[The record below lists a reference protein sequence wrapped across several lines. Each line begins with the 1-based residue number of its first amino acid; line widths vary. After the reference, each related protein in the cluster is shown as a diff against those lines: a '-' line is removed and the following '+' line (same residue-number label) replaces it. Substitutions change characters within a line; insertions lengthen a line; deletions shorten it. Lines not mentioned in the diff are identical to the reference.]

1 MEVDDEGSVPMNTN
15 VKMSAETSRL
25 FRVYKTVSTMLHKRG
40 YMVPRELR
48 EITPAIFVQRFSEF
62 PARDALT
69 MLVEKDD
76 DETDQLFVFFPE
88 DEKVGVKPIKVLT
101 DRMKEEDV
109 HRAILV
115 LRLDITPLARQA
127 VQELSDSFRIETF
140 KESDLLIDIT
150 EHCLV
155 PKHVVLSQNEKSE
168 LLNRYRLKEQQLPRI
183 QPNDPVARFYGM
195 KRGQVVK
202 IIRPSETA
210 GRYVTYRVCL

>member
-1 MEVDDEGSVPMNTN
+1 MQMEVDENEAQNGSAAGL
-15 VKMSAETSRL
+15 KMSAETGRL
-25 FRVYKTVSTMLHKRG
+25 FRVYKTVAAMLHKRG

-48 EITPAIFVQRFSEF
+48 DLTPAIFLQRFTDQPS
-62 PARDALT
+62 RDALT

-76 DETDQLFVFFPE
+76 DETNQLFVFFPE

-101 DRMKEEDV
+101 DRMKDEDV

-115 LRLDITPLARQA
+115 LRQDITPLARQA

-155 PKHVVLSQNEKSE
+155 SHIIIVTNVFINTQSLCVLFLTGS
-168 LLNRYRLKEQQLPRI
+168 
-183 QPNDPVARFYGM
+183 
-195 KRGQVVK
+195 
-202 IIRPSETA
+202 
-210 GRYVTYRVCL
+210 

>member
-1 MEVDDEGSVPMNTN
+1 MEVDESEPQMTGSTSTGL
-15 VKMSAETSRL
+15 KLSADTGRL
-25 FRVYKTVSTMLHKRG
+25 FRVYKTVAAMLHKRG

-48 EITPAIFVQRFSEF
+48 DLSPAIFVQRFTDQPS
-62 PARDALT
+62 RDAMT

-76 DETDQLFVFFPE
+76 DETNQLFVFFPE

-101 DRMKEEDV
+101 DRMKDEDV

-115 LRLDITPLARQA
+115 MRQDITPLARQA

-155 PKHVVLSQNEKSE
+155 SFMTHYICIYKELFAMNANNRRNFISFILGTQTCSSNPK
-168 LLNRYRLKEQQLPRI
+168 
-183 QPNDPVARFYGM
+183 
-195 KRGQVVK
+195 
-202 IIRPSETA
+202 
-210 GRYVTYRVCL
+210 